1 MGHPSPDRSGRLPV
15 KLAMARCVFVG
26 SFPACQAMT
35 ASTANSGS
43 VCSQARMASANPCE
57 MRNCA
62 ASAAQAM
69 TNAERRMLG
78 KVQIADHAAAEA
90 AVVALISFSIIA
102 PPGARIL
109 IDEDQQP
116 AEPLVQTHPRSD
128 PRACRRDRDRRPEAG
143 GRRDRRRLD
152 ADQGNTARRRFLLN

>member
-1 MGHPSPDRSGRLPV
+1 
-15 KLAMARCVFVG
+15 MARCVCVG
-26 SFPACQAMT
+26 SLPACHAMT

-43 VCSQARMASANPCE
+43 VCNHARIASASPCAI
-57 MRNCA
+57 RNCA

-78 KVQIADHAAAEA
+78 KVQIADQAAAEA
-90 AVVALISFSIIA
+90 AVVALMSFSIIA

-116 AEPLVQTHPRSD
+116 AEPLVQTYPRRN
-128 PRACRRDRDRRPEAG
+128 PRTRRRNRDRRTEAG
-143 GRRDRRRLD
+143 SRRHRGGLEADQGGDARRRLLIGD
-152 ADQGNTARRRFLLN
+152 